1 LFVEENRSP
10 RPLIDSKVTNVLRG
24 WEDLNLL
31 SCGDITIKPFFVT
44 VKAWFSA
51 LLISKNE

>member
-31 SCGDITIKPFFVT
+31 SCGDITIKPFFIT

-51 LLISKNE
+51 LLISQNE